1 MEQKRR
7 SILKAITWRITGTVD
22 TFFLA
27 WIITGKPALAATL
40 SSVEVVTKMFLYYV
54 HERTWTRI
62 SFGKIK
68 PRKDEY
74 VI

>member
-7 SILKAITWRITGTVD
+7 SILKAITWRVTGTLD

-27 WIITGKPALAATL
+27 WIITGKTGIAVTL
-40 SSVEVVTKMFLYYV
+40 SSVEVITKMFLYYL

-62 SFGKIK
+62 SFGKLK
-68 PRKDEY
+68 PQKDEY

>member
-22 TFFLA
+22 TFLLA
-27 WIITGKPALAATL
+27 WLITGKPAVALTL
-40 SSVEVVTKMFLYYV
+40 SSVEIVTKMFLYYL
-54 HERTWTRI
+54 HERTWMRI
-62 SFGKIK
+62 SFGRNK
-68 PRKDEY
+68 PEKDNY

>member
-7 SILKAITWRITGTVD
+7 SILKAITWRITGTID
-22 TFFLA
+22 TFLIA
-27 WIITGKPALAATL
+27 WLITGKPGVALTL
-40 SSVEVVTKMFLYYV
+40 SSVEVVTKMFLYYL

-62 SFGKIK
+62 SFGRNK
-68 PRKDEY
+68 PEKDNY

>member
-27 WIITGKPALAATL
+27 WIITGKAGIAATL
-40 SSVEVVTKMFLYYV
+40 STIEVATKMFLYYV
-54 HERTWTRI
+54 HERAWTRI
-62 SFGKIK
+62 PFGRINPK
-68 PRKDEY
+68 KDDY

>member
-7 SILKAITWRITGTVD
+7 SILKAITWRITGTID
-22 TFFLA
+22 TFLLA
-27 WIITGKPALAATL
+27 WLITSKPGVALTL
-40 SSVEVVTKMFLYYV
+40 SSVEVVTKMFLYYL

-62 SFGKIK
+62 SFGRNK
-68 PRKDEY
+68 PEKDNY